1 MIVNEGILQL
11 LDEQDTYL
19 SSLVFGL
26 FVSNTTISA
35 TTVIGDLTLASW
47 SGYSNA
53 AVGSLYPS
61 TIVGPRAQTSP
72 VSQPVFTNGS
82 GSPVTFYGWFLYDPT
97 ASKLVAA
104 VNLGL
109 RTIPAGETYAL
120 VATFT
125 DRQE

>member
-1 MIVNEGILQL
+1 MIVNDGILQL

-19 SSLVFGL
+19 SGLVFGL
-26 FVSNTTISA
+26 FTSNTTISP
-35 TTVIGDLTLASW
+35 TTVLGDLTVASW
-47 SGYSNA
+47 SGYA
-53 AVGSLYPS
+53 DVTVGSLYPS

-72 VSQPVFTNGS
+72 VSQPVFTNAS
-82 GSPVTFYGWFLYDPT
+82 GSPVGFYGWFLYDPV
-97 ASKLVAA
+97 AMRLVAA
-104 VNLGL
+104 VNLGS